1 MRASE
6 PLDQNGE
13 SSMKAEPLFWCVWA
27 ENGGS
32 PTVKH
37 VTVGTARKEAQRLAR
52 TNPGRRFIVL
62 AAALAYE
69 KTDVTETRFVER
81 DEWRDELDHEI
92 PF

>member
-1 MRASE
+1 
-6 PLDQNGE
+6 
-13 SSMKAEPLFWCVWA
+13 MKSEPLFWCVWA

-37 VTVGTARKEAQRLAR
+37 LTVGTARKEAQRLAR
-52 TNPGRRFIVL
+52 SNPGQRFIVL

-69 KTDVTETRFVER
+69 KTDVVETRFRQREEWHDER
-81 DEWRDELDHEI
+81 DLDDEI